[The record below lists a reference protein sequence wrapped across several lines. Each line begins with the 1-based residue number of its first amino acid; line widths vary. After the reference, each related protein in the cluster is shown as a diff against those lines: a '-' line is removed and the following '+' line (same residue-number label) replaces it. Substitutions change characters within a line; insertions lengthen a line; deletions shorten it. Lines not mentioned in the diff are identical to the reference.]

1 MASEFRRREPKEENM
16 VQAGVIERALGA
28 ARLDAE
34 AYESVERDEAATGTA
49 LAIVVLSAIASG
61 IGNLRDAGILGLI
74 GGVIFGV
81 IGFVLYAG
89 IAFLIGGKLFAT
101 SETRVTLGQ
110 LLRTLGFAQA
120 PGVLYVLGLLPG
132 VGGLIRFVIGIWILV
147 ASIIAIRQACDF
159 STGRA
164 ILTAFVSWIAYFLFV
179 VVPAAILGALF
190 GALT

>member
-1 MASEFRRREPKEENM
+1 M

-34 AYESVERDEAATGTA
+34 TYESVERDEAATGTA
-49 LAIVVLSAIASG
+49 LAIVVLSAIAGG
-61 IGNLRDAGILGLI
+61 IGNLRDADILGLI

-89 IAFLIGGKLFAT
+89 VAYLIGGKLFAT

-120 PGVLYVLGLLPG
+120 PGVL
-132 VGGLIRFVIGIWILV
+132 
-147 ASIIAIRQACDF
+147 
-159 STGRA
+159 
-164 ILTAFVSWIAYFLFV
+164 
-179 VVPAAILGALF
+179 
-190 GALT
+190 